1 MSLQKSVWCSF
12 RSNKTRTLRP
22 FFFFKKKY
30 CFFLIEFFQSV
41 NNFRHLFWITSQAP
55 NDRVFQ
61 SSKWEKSHKRIFLSV
76 ESAYRFENQKNHY
89 DMINVIEISFQ
100 EHFLLPTTFFLM
112 VSFSFAAALSWW
124 TRFVGAIRIRIKYDI
139 LAEICA
145 TGRHRYCLRA
155 LGYNIHIIGV
165 HFADNFL
172 MISSTVYFQF
182 VTVYNLLLV
191 CIRRRTRGLDIRD
204 VRDTQ
209 RNRVVDGAN
218 FSGQVLALKVSESI
232 SPWNWSCWTF

>member
-1 MSLQKSVWCSF
+1 
-12 RSNKTRTLRP
+12 
-22 FFFFKKKY
+22 
-30 CFFLIEFFQSV
+30 
-41 NNFRHLFWITSQAP
+41 
-55 NDRVFQ
+55 
-61 SSKWEKSHKRIFLSV
+61 
-76 ESAYRFENQKNHY
+76 
-89 DMINVIEISFQ
+89 MINVIEISFQ
-100 EHFLLPTTFFLM
+100 AHFLLPTTFFLM

-172 MISSTVYFQF
+172 MIFSTVNFQF

-191 CIRRRTRGLDIRD
+191 CIRKRTNGLDIRD
-204 VRDTQ
+204 IRETKSQ
-209 RNRVVDGAN
+209 RVNITLKLILLD
-218 FSGQVLALKVSESI
+218 VLIKNI
-232 SPWNWSCWTF
+232 

>member
-1 MSLQKSVWCSF
+1 
-12 RSNKTRTLRP
+12 
-22 FFFFKKKY
+22 
-30 CFFLIEFFQSV
+30 
-41 NNFRHLFWITSQAP
+41 
-55 NDRVFQ
+55 
-61 SSKWEKSHKRIFLSV
+61 
-76 ESAYRFENQKNHY
+76 
-89 DMINVIEISFQ
+89 
-100 EHFLLPTTFFLM
+100 M

-124 TRFVGAIRIRIKYDI
+124 TRFVRAIRIRIKYDI

-191 CIRRRTRGLDIRD
+191 CIRRRKKGLDIRD
-204 VRDTQ
+204 VRDTKKTVWLTVQ
-209 RNRVVDGAN
+209 ISPEKFWLQKLASQYHPEIDLVGRFNWEYLN
-218 FSGQVLALKVSESI
+218 FSFAMPGAWLFTVSLKSWKIKFGSILFIYLQQLSANVRRKCLLSIKKNLPQNFLLLKRFWRYFCKLASLFFAERGGGGG
-232 SPWNWSCWTF
+232 WGRTGRTGRGLAMQTFHDSHYLY